1 MIDKMMEWYLKKFNQ
16 LTLNE
21 LYGILKLRS
30 EVFVVEQD
38 CVYQD
43 LDDKDQLSYHLF
55 LKNDDEIIAVSR
67 IIPENVSYEEMSIG
81 RVVVKEN
88 FRSRGL
94 SKIMMKKAIDFIVD
108 DLGKS
113 EIRLSGQAYLVD
125 FYENL
130 GFKKVS
136 GVYMEDNIEHFE
148 FLYCDGE

>member
-1 MIDKMMEWYLKKFNQ
+1 MEWKLKKFDD
-16 LTLNE
+16 LTSDE

-30 EVFVVEQD
+30 EVFVVEQE

-55 LKNDDEIIAVSR
+55 LENDGETVAVSR

-88 FRSRGL
+88 FRGHGL

-136 GVYMEDNIEHFE
+136 DVYMEDNIEHFE

>member
-1 MIDKMMEWYLKKFNQ
+1 MMEWKLKKFDD
-16 LTLNE
+16 LTLDE

-55 LKNDDEIIAVSR
+55 LENDGEAVAVSR

-88 FRSRGL
+88 FRGQGL

-125 FYENL
+125 FYEDL

-136 GVYMEDNIEHFE
+136 DVYMEDNIEHFE

>member
-1 MIDKMMEWYLKKFNQ
+1 MMEWKLKKFDD
-16 LTLNE
+16 LTSDE

-30 EVFVVEQD
+30 EVFVVEQN

-43 LDDKDQLSYHLF
+43 LDDKNQFSYHLF
-55 LKNDDEIIAVSR
+55 LENEGEIIAVSR

-88 FRSRGL
+88 FRGQGL

-136 GVYMEDNIEHFE
+136 DVYMEDNIEHFE

>member
-1 MIDKMMEWYLKKFNQ
+1 MMEWKLKKFYD
-16 LTLNE
+16 LTSDE

-55 LKNDDEIIAVSR
+55 LENDGETVAVSR

-88 FRSRGL
+88 FRGQGL

-136 GVYMEDNIEHFE
+136 DVYMEDNIEHFE

>member
-1 MIDKMMEWYLKKFNQ
+1 MMEWKLKKFDD
-16 LTLNE
+16 LTSDE

-30 EVFVVEQD
+30 EVFVVEQE

-55 LKNDDEIIAVSR
+55 LENDGETVAVSR

-88 FRSRGL
+88 FRGHGL

-136 GVYMEDNIEHFE
+136 DVYMEDNIEHFE

>member
-1 MIDKMMEWYLKKFNQ
+1 MMEWKLKKFDD
-16 LTLNE
+16 LTSDE

-55 LKNDDEIIAVSR
+55 LENDGETVAVSR

-88 FRSRGL
+88 FRGQGL

-125 FYENL
+125 FYDNL

-136 GVYMEDNIEHFE
+136 DVYMEDNIEHFE

>member
-1 MIDKMMEWYLKKFNQ
+1 MMEWKLKKFDD
-16 LTLNE
+16 LTLDE

-55 LKNDDEIIAVSR
+55 LENDGEAVAVSR

-88 FRSRGL
+88 FRGQGL

-113 EIRLSGQAYLVD
+113 KIRLPGQAYLVD
-125 FYENL
+125 FYEDL

-136 GVYMEDNIEHFE
+136 DMYMEDNIEHFE
-148 FLYCDGE
+148 FLYECE

>member
-1 MIDKMMEWYLKKFNQ
+1 MMEWKLKKFDD
-16 LTLNE
+16 LTSDE

-55 LKNDDEIIAVSR
+55 LENDGETVAVSR

-88 FRSRGL
+88 FRGQGL

-136 GVYMEDNIEHFE
+136 DMYMEDNIEHFE
-148 FLYCDGE
+148 FLYECE

>member
-1 MIDKMMEWYLKKFNQ
+1 MMEWKLKKFDD
-16 LTLNE
+16 LTLDE

-55 LKNDDEIIAVSR
+55 LENDGETVAVSR

-88 FRSRGL
+88 FRGQGL

-125 FYENL
+125 FYEDL

-136 GVYMEDNIEHFE
+136 DMYMEDNIEHFE
-148 FLYCDGE
+148 FLYECE

>member
-1 MIDKMMEWYLKKFNQ
+1 MMEWKLKKFDD
-16 LTLNE
+16 LTSDE

-43 LDDKDQLSYHLF
+43 LDDKDQFSYHLF
-55 LKNDDEIIAVSR
+55 LENEGEIIAVSR

-88 FRSRGL
+88 FRGQGL

-136 GVYMEDNIEHFE
+136 DVYMEDNIEHFE

>member
-1 MIDKMMEWYLKKFNQ
+1 MMEWKLKKFDD
-16 LTLNE
+16 LTSDE

-55 LKNDDEIIAVSR
+55 LENDGETVAVSR
-67 IIPENVSYEEMSIG
+67 FIPENVSYEEMSIG

-88 FRSRGL
+88 FRGQGL

-136 GVYMEDNIEHFE
+136 DVYMEDNIEHFE

>member
-1 MIDKMMEWYLKKFNQ
+1 MMEWKLKKFDD
-16 LTLNE
+16 LTSDE

-55 LKNDDEIIAVSR
+55 LENDGETVAVSR

-88 FRSRGL
+88 FRGQGL

-113 EIRLSGQAYLVD
+113 EIRLSGQDYLVD
-125 FYENL
+125 FYEDL

-136 GVYMEDNIEHFE
+136 DVYMEDNIEHFE
-148 FLYCDGE
+148 FLYECE

>member
-1 MIDKMMEWYLKKFNQ
+1 MEWKLKKFDD
-16 LTLNE
+16 LTSDE

-55 LKNDDEIIAVSR
+55 LENDGETVAVSR

-88 FRSRGL
+88 FRGHGL

-136 GVYMEDNIEHFE
+136 DVYMEDNIEHFE

>member
-1 MIDKMMEWYLKKFNQ
+1 MMEWKLKKFDD
-16 LTLNE
+16 LTSDE

-30 EVFVVEQD
+30 EVFVVEQN

-43 LDDKDQLSYHLF
+43 LDDKDQFSYHLF
-55 LKNDDEIIAVSR
+55 LENEGEIIAVSR

-88 FRSRGL
+88 FRGQGL

-113 EIRLSGQAYLVD
+113 EIRLLGQL
-125 FYENL
+125 
-130 GFKKVS
+130 
-136 GVYMEDNIEHFE
+136 I
-148 FLYCDGE
+148 

>member
-1 MIDKMMEWYLKKFNQ
+1 MMEWKLKKFDD
-16 LTLNE
+16 LTSDE

-55 LKNDDEIIAVSR
+55 LENDGETVAVSR

-88 FRSRGL
+88 FRGQGL

-136 GVYMEDNIEHFE
+136 DVYMEDNIEHFE
-148 FLYCDGE
+148 FLYECE

>member
-1 MIDKMMEWYLKKFNQ
+1 MEWKLKKFDD
-16 LTLNE
+16 LTSDE

-55 LKNDDEIIAVSR
+55 LENDCETVAVSR

-88 FRSRGL
+88 FRGQGL

-136 GVYMEDNIEHFE
+136 DVYMEDNIEHFE

>member
-1 MIDKMMEWYLKKFNQ
+1 MMEWKLKKFDD
-16 LTLNE
+16 LTSDE

-38 CVYQD
+38 CIYQD

-55 LKNDDEIIAVSR
+55 LENDGETVAVSR

-88 FRSRGL
+88 FRGQGL

-136 GVYMEDNIEHFE
+136 DVYMEDNIEHFE

>member
-1 MIDKMMEWYLKKFNQ
+1 MEWKLKKFDD
-16 LTLNE
+16 LTSDE

-30 EVFVVEQD
+30 EVFVVEQE

-55 LKNDDEIIAVSR
+55 LENDGETVAVSR

-88 FRSRGL
+88 FRGQGL

-136 GVYMEDNIEHFE
+136 DVYMEDNIEHFE